1 MRTLFTAP
9 LLIASLACLGQ
20 GKTIRP
26 EPHWNYL
33 DIRQVATS
41 THMKVMVGDSVA
53 QESTGTSECRISVP
67 DMRKDHYVLALHTSN
82 SAGLV
87 GDMSPYV
94 TELPEVFR
102 DSVMKRM
109 RQVVTELYAPMM
121 ERETRFKV
129 SREGKAIEILEATN
143 SKEDPRPGI
152 VEAVKELQQLSR
164 ESKRCTAQQ
173 LEAHREQM
181 VDSLYNSFAQ
191 LQTNSLDLVLEPY
204 ANAYPE
210 SGSIRQPTV
219 LKEVDVPGLGALGD
233 LPALMESGLDELS
246 EKMMTARIVT
256 AADADA
262 VLKVLLARDPK
273 SKLKKQDVS
282 IVKETVF
289 TIDRVSGWLTKATT
303 ELRVR
308 AGTTTTRMNSS
319 SVYSAIKP

>member
-1 MRTLFTAP
+1 
-9 LLIASLACLGQ
+9 
-20 GKTIRP
+20 
-26 EPHWNYL
+26 
-33 DIRQVATS
+33 
-41 THMKVMVGDSVA
+41 
-53 QESTGTSECRISVP
+53 
-67 DMRKDHYVLALHTSN
+67 
-82 SAGLV
+82 
-87 GDMSPYV
+87 
-94 TELPEVFR
+94 
-102 DSVMKRM
+102 
-109 RQVVTELYAPMM
+109 
-121 ERETRFKV
+121 
-129 SREGKAIEILEATN
+129 
-143 SKEDPRPGI
+143 
-152 VEAVKELQQLSR
+152 
-164 ESKRCTAQQ
+164 
-173 LEAHREQM
+173 M